1 MHDFISRT
9 FQKVKTTT
17 VDVHLSNDELFYSF
31 INNNVYPI
39 NKIKIGFH

>member
-17 VDVHLSNDELFYSF
+17 VDVHLFNDELFLF